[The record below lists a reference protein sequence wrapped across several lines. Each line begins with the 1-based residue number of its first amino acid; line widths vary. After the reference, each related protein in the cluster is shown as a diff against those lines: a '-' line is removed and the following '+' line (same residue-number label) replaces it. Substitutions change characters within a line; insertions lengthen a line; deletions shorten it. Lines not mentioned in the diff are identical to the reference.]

1 MPLKRGE
8 AGSEG
13 ADHRIGL
20 PLRGDLHLVPADLRP
35 ARPPR
40 RAAGGL
46 GEQLRAE
53 TDREER
59 HPVVEHRGEEVL
71 LEAQPGVAILLVG
84 VHRAAEGED
93 RVVLGDLQR
102 WPGAALG
109 EHPLVQLDAAL
120 AHLLGEHAGPGIG
133 LVDDRENPHRGIL
146 PCARWKVP
154 RKITSLG
161 SVDGSTEGKRAIET
175 DQAPAPIG
183 PYSQAVEADGVL
195 YCSGQV
201 PLDPAT
207 GELVDG
213 GIAEQARRCLE
224 NLDAVCRA
232 AGARLEDAARIGIY
246 VTDMALFAELNEVYA
261 SFFSEPFPV
270 RTTVGVAS
278 SRRGR
283 WSRWTPPSR

>member
-1 MPLKRGE
+1 
-8 AGSEG
+8 
-13 ADHRIGL
+13 
-20 PLRGDLHLVPADLRP
+20 
-35 ARPPR
+35 
-40 RAAGGL
+40 
-46 GEQLRAE
+46 
-53 TDREER
+53 
-59 HPVVEHRGEEVL
+59 
-71 LEAQPGVAILLVG
+71 
-84 VHRAAEGED
+84 
-93 RVVLGDLQR
+93 
-102 WPGAALG
+102 
-109 EHPLVQLDAAL
+109 
-120 AHLLGEHAGPGIG
+120 
-133 LVDDRENPHRGIL
+133 
-146 PCARWKVP
+146 
-154 RKITSLG
+154 
-161 SVDGSTEGKRAIET
+161 VDGSTEGKRAIET

-207 GELVDG
+207 GELVDD

-278 SRRGR
+278 LPKGALVEMDA
-283 WSRWTPPSR
+283 TVPLTAG

>member
-1 MPLKRGE
+1 
-8 AGSEG
+8 
-13 ADHRIGL
+13 
-20 PLRGDLHLVPADLRP
+20 
-35 ARPPR
+35 
-40 RAAGGL
+40 
-46 GEQLRAE
+46 
-53 TDREER
+53 
-59 HPVVEHRGEEVL
+59 
-71 LEAQPGVAILLVG
+71 
-84 VHRAAEGED
+84 
-93 RVVLGDLQR
+93 
-102 WPGAALG
+102 
-109 EHPLVQLDAAL
+109 
-120 AHLLGEHAGPGIG
+120 
-133 LVDDRENPHRGIL
+133 
-146 PCARWKVP
+146 
-154 RKITSLG
+154 
-161 SVDGSTEGKRAIET
+161 VDGSTEGKRAIET

-261 SFFSEPFPV
+261 SFFGEPFPV

-278 SRRGR
+278 LPKGALVEMDA
-283 WSRWTPPSR
+283 TVPLTAG